1 VRLELGVRARP
12 DGRCGG
18 NCSTR
23 KDREQVMPK
32 TSNEAREAEE
42 IERGV
47 RLFCRHCGER
57 VNEHRVY
64 FGVVGPFCN
73 VECRDESL
81 KEPA

>member
-1 VRLELGVRARP
+1 
-12 DGRCGG
+12 
-18 NCSTR
+18 
-23 KDREQVMPK
+23 MPAK
-32 TSNEAREAEE
+32 SNE
-42 IERGV
+42 ERQA

-73 VECRDESL
+73 VACRDESL

>member
-1 VRLELGVRARP
+1 
-12 DGRCGG
+12 
-18 NCSTR
+18 
-23 KDREQVMPK
+23 MPK